1 MHNQRAGL
9 LDCAGDALGFWRQTA
24 HLIMRLAPVGAF
36 EDTIPDAFVAVVEV
50 AVDEGIAF
58 DGVPT
63 SGFSTLGY
71 EVLDEMVPIN
81 IARSFPRKTLFS
93 NYYIDMFLLEQ
104 QTCQD

>member
-1 MHNQRAGL
+1 ML
-9 LDCAGDALGFWRQTA
+9 LLAPPPPDARPCPPGDGFA
-24 HLIMRLAPVGAF
+24 ELAPVGAF